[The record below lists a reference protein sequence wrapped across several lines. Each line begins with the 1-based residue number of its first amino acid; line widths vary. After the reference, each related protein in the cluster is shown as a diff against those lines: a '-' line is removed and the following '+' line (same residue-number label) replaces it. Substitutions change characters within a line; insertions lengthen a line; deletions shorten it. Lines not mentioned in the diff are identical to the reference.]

1 MWMGSQL
8 KSVNRHQTACVYW
21 SGSAEPNC
29 STIIILMLMMSAERQ
44 HHPCDLIKPN
54 LGQSILAAAEHLNI
68 IITLLQPLCSPRLLG
83 AWTSLPGQKTDVRH
97 PSCDNVSSLRTWAPT
112 FLSFGSEFHHDPN
125 QKWDFVFKIS
135 LPSSLC
141 LWDLLLGLFISCHFR
156 RHAVIS
162 WLIASA
168 ENLWNC
174 KC

>member
-1 MWMGSQL
+1 MWAFPLPICLLVWTGWVQL
-8 KSVNRHQTACVYW
+8 SQTAP
-21 SGSAEPNC
+21 A
-29 STIIILMLMMSAERQ
+29 IIILMLMISAELQR
-44 HHPCDLIKPN
+44 HPCDLIKPN
-54 LGQSILAAAEHLNI
+54 LGQSILAAAVPLNI
-68 IITLLQPLCSPRLLG
+68 IITLLQPNLHAHPCLLSEPRAVHKQLFPLCLVTLTCPDFGHGPR
-83 AWTSLPGQKTDVRH
+83 
-97 PSCDNVSSLRTWAPT
+97 T
-112 FLSFGSEFHHDPN
+112 FSSFGSEFHHDPN

>member
-1 MWMGSQL
+1 MLIAYFSQYANGSVL
-8 KSVNRHQTACVYW
+8 A
-21 SGSAEPNC
+21 AEPNC
-29 STIIILMLMMSAERQ
+29 SAIIILMLMMSAELQR
-44 HHPCDLIKPN
+44 HSCDLIKPN

-68 IITLLQPLCSPRLLG
+68 IITLLQPNLLRSALPPRTTGQACRAANSCS
-83 AWTSLPGQKTDVRH
+83 
-97 PSCDNVSSLRTWAPT
+97 SSVLSQPCPAFGHGLTHSP
-112 FLSFGSEFHHDPN
+112 SFGSEFHHDPN